1 MCRKFLLI
9 SFIFS
14 LLFFVGCEKVDFN
27 ETEGEPET
35 DLPEEEL
42 SDTLSVAQAL
52 YLAEYGSDEDLSAI
66 NAVGIIGYIVGAIPG
81 TSLSNAVFGPPYN
94 SNSNILIADDISETQ
109 PERCMP
115 VRLVKDTPFRAE
127 LNLEDNP
134 ANKGRLILVSGTIKS
149 YFRTYGVYDL
159 QDYAWCDGEQEDT
172 KPDYDNGDN
181 PYLDF
186 DSELVQGGRQVH
198 IRYCLHE

>member
-1 MCRKFLLI
+1 MYRKFLLI

-81 TSLSNAVFGPPYN
+81 TSLSNAVFGPTYN

-127 LNLEDNP
+127 LKLVDYASKN
-134 ANKGRLILVSGTIKS
+134 GRLILVSGT
-149 YFRTYGVYDL
+149 
-159 QDYAWCDGEQEDT
+159 
-172 KPDYDNGDN
+172 
-181 PYLDF
+181 
-186 DSELVQGGRQVH
+186 
-198 IRYCLHE
+198 

>member
-1 MCRKFLLI
+1 M
-9 SFIFS
+9 IFS

-81 TSLSNAVFGPPYN
+81 TLPPA
-94 SNSNILIADDISETQ
+94 SPALRAALCARSGGGS
-109 PERCMP
+109 RC
-115 VRLVKDTPFRAE
+115 
-127 LNLEDNP
+127 
-134 ANKGRLILVSGTIKS
+134 
-149 YFRTYGVYDL
+149 
-159 QDYAWCDGEQEDT
+159 
-172 KPDYDNGDN
+172 
-181 PYLDF
+181 
-186 DSELVQGGRQVH
+186 
-198 IRYCLHE
+198 

>member
-81 TSLSNAVFGPPYN
+81 TSLSNAVLGLR
-94 SNSNILIADDISETQ
+94 IIQ
-109 PERCMP
+109 
-115 VRLVKDTPFRAE
+115 TPTS
-127 LNLEDNP
+127 L
-134 ANKGRLILVSGTIKS
+134 
-149 YFRTYGVYDL
+149 
-159 QDYAWCDGEQEDT
+159 
-172 KPDYDNGDN
+172 
-181 PYLDF
+181 
-186 DSELVQGGRQVH
+186 
-198 IRYCLHE
+198 